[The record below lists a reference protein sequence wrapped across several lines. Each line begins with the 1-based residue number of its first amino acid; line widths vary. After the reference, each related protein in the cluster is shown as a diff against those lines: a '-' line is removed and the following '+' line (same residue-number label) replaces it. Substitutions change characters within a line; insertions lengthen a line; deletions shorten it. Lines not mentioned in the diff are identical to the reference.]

1 MKYDDDETFIGR
13 EKEVEFIFDDTTKL
27 NKCVEEGKERN
38 HRTDNGVG
46 CSPLI

>member
-27 NKCVEEGKERN
+27 NKCVEEGKQGKKG
-38 HRTDNGVG
+38 TTGPTTV
-46 CSPLI
+46 